1 MAMKVDCF
9 VDFSKNLQRVSD
21 NSNEVIRGIM
31 TEVLARALNL
41 TVDSTPVGV
50 YPNKQGGT
58 LKKSWSIGNISI
70 KGNEVHGEIIN
81 TAHYAPYVEFG
92 HRIVTRDG
100 TTIGWQDG
108 KFMLTVSLK
117 TVERH
122 LDEIAGAE
130 IERAFGRAFK

>member
-1 MAMKVDCF
+1 MKVDCF
-9 VDFSKNLQRVSD
+9 VDFSKNLQRFSN

-31 TEVLARALNL
+31 IEILFRTLNL
-41 TVDSTPVGV
+41 TIDTTPVGV

-70 KGNEVHGEIIN
+70 KGNEVHGEITN
-81 TAHYAPYVEFG
+81 TAPYAPYVEFG

-100 TTIGWQDG
+100 TTIGWHDG
-108 KFMLTVSLK
+108 KFMLTVSLQ

-122 LDEIAGAE
+122 LDEIAGVE

>member
-1 MAMKVDCF
+1 MAMNVDCF
-9 VDFSKNLQRVSD
+9 ADFSKRLQRFSNNSD
-21 NSNEVIRGIM
+21 EVIRGIM
-31 TEVLARALNL
+31 IEILTRTLNL
-41 TVDSTPVGV
+41 TVDTTPVGV

-122 LDEIAGAE
+122 LDEIAAVE

>member
-1 MAMKVDCF
+1 MKVDCF
-9 VDFSKNLQRVSD
+9 VDFSKNLQRFSN

-31 TEVLARALNL
+31 IEILVRTLPLVIDNTL
-41 TVDSTPVGV
+41 PGV

-58 LKKSWSIGNISI
+58 LKKSWGIGNISI

-100 TTIGWQDG
+100 TTIGWKEG
-108 KFMLTVSLK
+108 KFMLTVSLQA
-117 TVERH
+117 VERH
-122 LDEIAGAE
+122 LDEIAAAE

>member
-9 VDFSKNLQRVSD
+9 VDFSKNLQRFSN

-31 TEVLARALNL
+31 IEILFRTLSL
-41 TVDSTPVGV
+41 TVDTTPVGV

-122 LDEIAGAE
+122 LDEIAAVE

>member
-1 MAMKVDCF
+1 MNVDCF
-9 VDFSKNLQRVSD
+9 ADFSKRLQRFSNNSD
-21 NSNEVIRGIM
+21 EVIRGIM
-31 TEVLARALNL
+31 IEILFRTLNL

-81 TAHYAPYVEFG
+81 TAYYAPYVEFG

-100 TTIGWQDG
+100 TTVGWQDG
-108 KFMLTVSLK
+108 KFMLTVSLQ

-122 LDEIAGAE
+122 LDEIAAAE
-130 IERAFGRAFK
+130 IERAFGMAFK

>member
-1 MAMKVDCF
+1 MKVDCF
-9 VDFSKNLQRVSD
+9 VDFSKNLQRFSN

-31 TEVLARALNL
+31 TEILFRTLNL
-41 TVDSTPVGV
+41 TIDTTPVGV

-58 LKKSWSIGNISI
+58 LKNSWSIGNISI

-100 TTIGWQDG
+100 TTIGWKEG
-108 KFMLTVSLK
+108 KFMLTVSLQ

-122 LDEIAGAE
+122 LDEIAAAE

>member
-1 MAMKVDCF
+1 MKVDCF
-9 VDFSKNLQRVSD
+9 VDFSKNLQRFSN

-31 TEVLARALNL
+31 IEILVRTLPLVIKNTL
-41 TVDSTPVGV
+41 PGV

-58 LKKSWSIGNISI
+58 LKNSWSIGNISI

-100 TTIGWQDG
+100 TTIGWKEG
-108 KFMLTVSLK
+108 KFMLTVSLQ

-122 LDEIAGAE
+122 LDEIAALE

>member
-1 MAMKVDCF
+1 MKVDCF

-31 TEVLARALNL
+31 IEVLARALNL

-81 TAHYAPYVEFG
+81 TAPYAPYVEFG

-108 KFMLTVSLK
+108 KFMLTVSLQ

-122 LDEIAGAE
+122 LDEIACVE

>member
-1 MAMKVDCF
+1 MKVDCF
-9 VDFSKNLQRVSD
+9 VDFSKKLQNFSND
-21 NSNEVIRGIM
+21 SNEVIRGIM
-31 TEVLARALNL
+31 IEILARTLNL

-108 KFMLTVSLK
+108 KFMLTVSMQ

-122 LDEIAGAE
+122 LDEIAAVE

>member
-9 VDFSKNLQRVSD
+9 VDFSKNLQRFSN

-31 TEVLARALNL
+31 IEILFRTLDL
-41 TVDSTPVGV
+41 TVDTTPVGV

-70 KGNEVHGEIIN
+70 KGNEVQGEIIN

-100 TTIGWQDG
+100 TTIGWKEG
-108 KFMLTVSLK
+108 KFMLTVSLQ

-122 LDEIAGAE
+122 LDEIAALE

>member
-1 MAMKVDCF
+1 MKVDCF
-9 VDFSKNLQRVSD
+9 VDFSKSLQRVSD

-31 TEVLARALNL
+31 IEVLARALNL

-108 KFMLTVSLK
+108 KFMLTVSLR

-122 LDEIAGAE
+122 LDEIAGVE

>member
-1 MAMKVDCF
+1 MKVDCF

-21 NSNEVIRGIM
+21 NSNEVVRGIM
-31 TEVLARALNL
+31 IEILARALNL

-81 TAHYAPYVEFG
+81 TAPYAPYVEFG

-122 LDEIAGAE
+122 LDEIAGVE

>member
-1 MAMKVDCF
+1 MKVDCF

-58 LKKSWSIGNISI
+58 LKKSWSIGSISI

-81 TAHYAPYVEFG
+81 TAPYAPYVEFG

-100 TTIGWQDG
+100 TTIGWHDG

-122 LDEIAGAE
+122 LDEIAGVE